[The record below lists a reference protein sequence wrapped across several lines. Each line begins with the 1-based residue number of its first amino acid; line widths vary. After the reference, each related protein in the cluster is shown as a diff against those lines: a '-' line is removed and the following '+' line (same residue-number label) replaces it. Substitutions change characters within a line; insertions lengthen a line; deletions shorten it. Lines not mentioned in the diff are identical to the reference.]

1 MEQEQVQ
8 SWFQR
13 TFSTGDIIAI
23 CAGALGMVTAFYNL
37 KGNAESN
44 THRISAN
51 SVEIVNVEKRDI
63 KRAEEL
69 KQYIQQSEGR
79 LREEINDSD
88 SRNEERFKDLNSKI
102 DRILERQR

>member
-1 MEQEQVQ
+1 MEQDPQ

-44 THRISAN
+44 THRISSNQA
-51 SVEIVNVEKRDI
+51 EIINVEKRDI

-69 KQYIQQSEGR
+69 KEYIQQSENR
-79 LREEINDSD
+79 LRGEINDSD